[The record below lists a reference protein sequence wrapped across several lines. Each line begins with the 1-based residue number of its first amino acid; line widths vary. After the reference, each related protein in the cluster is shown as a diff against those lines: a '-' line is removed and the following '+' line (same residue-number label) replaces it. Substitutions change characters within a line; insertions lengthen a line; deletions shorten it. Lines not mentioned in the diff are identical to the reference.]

1 MEENPTEKNTK
12 SEFKM
17 KIEEFDLETM
27 QTIPH
32 NGKKEPIFD
41 IVLMS
46 YDSNDFRCHP
56 SASIYK

>member
-1 MEENPTEKNTK
+1 
-12 SEFKM
+12 M